1 MEVKKEKNV
10 YRQDKDHSE
19 NERHVL
25 KFSPGGKR
33 FKVIAC
39 EILFREVCRCAADSK
54 NIIDP
59 VFMAKGL
66 HDIGE
71 AKMTTRL
78 QKEIDAVDPDK
89 YDAIL
94 LVYGLCNNGVRGLSA
109 RLPLVIPRAH
119 DCITLLMGSKEEYQR
134 YFNEKAGT
142 YFKSTGWIE
151 RDEGFIEGE
160 DGTSI
165 TSQLGMNRTYAEYV
179 EAYGEENAAYLME
192 TLGDWL
198 HQYHRLAYIDTNTGD
213 KDANIE
219 QTRQQAEERG
229 WEYETLQG
237 DTRLISQ
244 LFSGEWPEAE
254 FLVVEPDEKIMPS
267 YDEDVVKSQP
277 D

>member
-1 MEVKKEKNV
+1 MEAKAKLNEQNQSQDLSDKK
-10 YRQDKDHSE
+10 RTA
-19 NERHVL
+19 L
-25 KFSPGGKR
+25 KFYTGGRR

-39 EILFREVCRCAADSK
+39 EILFREVCLCAAASP

-59 VFMAKGL
+59 VFLTKGL

-71 AKMTTRL
+71 TKMTARL
-78 QKEIDAVDPDK
+78 QQEIDAVDPEK

-94 LVYGLCNNGVRGLSA
+94 LVYGLCNNGIRGLSA
-109 RLPLVIPRAH
+109 KLPLVIPRAH
-119 DCITLLMGSKEEYQR
+119 DCITLLMGSKEKYQQ

-151 RDEGFIEGE
+151 RDAGSLESE
-160 DGTSI
+160 DGASI

-179 EAYGEENAAYLME
+179 EEYGEENAEYLME
-192 TLGDWL
+192 ILGDWL

-213 KDANIE
+213 KNANIE
-219 QTRQQAEERG
+219 LTRQQAEERG

-244 LFSGEWPEAE
+244 LFSGNWSEDE
-254 FLVVEPDEKIMPS
+254 FLVAAPDQKIMPS
-267 YDEDVVKSQP
+267 YDEHVIKSQA